1 MVGSGGYRTPA
12 TIVLDLAVR
21 YMDIPNPQR
30 FDIFVIDSLHGDSH
44 NVDML
49 NMTWGFKLEP
59 TLEQISEIER
69 TLCVCRK
76 VWNFALR
83 ERKDWLNSRK
93 SPINACSL
101 VGEYIMSPDAPFP
114 NYHIQAK
121 NLTQA
126 KAFSL
131 ELKTVNA
138 QVLQQVLRSLD
149 RAFEDMKSKQHGF
162 PRFKNQVRS
171 KSFVFPQMLKNCIS
185 SEGIKLPQLGLVK
198 VRWSREIP
206 DLLQVKQARIVRKA
220 SGYFVMLS
228 LSAEVDIPDALPQG
242 EPMGIDVGLE
252 YFLSTS
258 DGEQIKRPKFFNS
271 LQRKLKLLQRRLKN
285 KKKGSS
291 NRSKLGRKIAR
302 VHQRTGDTRKDWH
315 FKTAHHLC
323 DRAQM
328 MFVEDLDFRIM
339 AKGMLGKHTLD
350 AGLGQFT
357 NQILPWVCF
366 KRNVFYGKVDAY
378 GTSQECPDCGA
389 SVKKDLSVR
398 MSQCLECGSTK
409 PRDIA
414 AAQVICTRGQRG
426 IENACGAD
434 LAGVAVTSSSPVAL
448 KQEIFGAIQG
458 ISRYT
463 LKG

>member
-1 MVGSGGYRTPA
+1 
-12 TIVLDLAVR
+12 
-21 YMDIPNPQR
+21 
-30 FDIFVIDSLHGDSH
+30 
-44 NVDML
+44 
-49 NMTWGFKLEP
+49 MTWEFKLEP
-59 TLEQISEIER
+59 TEAQVSEIER
-69 TLCVCRK
+69 TLSVCRK

-93 SPINACSL
+93 SPIDACSIIQ
-101 VGEYIMSPDAPFP
+101 EYIMSPDEPFP
-114 NYHIQAK
+114 NYHVQAK
-121 NLTQA
+121 RLTVA
-126 KAFSL
+126 KEFSS

-138 QVLQQVLRSLD
+138 QVLQQVLRTLD
-149 RAFEDMKSKQHGF
+149 RAFEDMKSKKLGF

-185 SEGIKLPQLGLVK
+185 AEGIKLPQLGVVK

-206 DLLQVKQARIVRKA
+206 ELFQVKQARIVRKA
-220 SGYFVMLS
+220 SGYFVLLS
-228 LSAEVDIPDALPQG
+228 IQADVNIPETMPHG
-242 EPMGIDVGLE
+242 HPIGIDVGLE

-271 LQRKLKLLQRRLKN
+271 LHRKLKLLQRRLKN

-291 NRSKLGRKIAR
+291 NRSKLGKQIAR
-302 VHQRTGDTRKDWH
+302 VHQQIADTRKDWH

-323 DRAQM
+323 NSAGM
-328 MFVEDLDFRIM
+328 IFVEDLDFRIM
-339 AKGMLGKHTLD
+339 AKGFLGKHTLD

-366 KRNVFYGKVDAY
+366 KRDVFYGKVDAY

-389 SVKKDLSVR
+389 KVKKDLSVR
-398 MSQCLECGSTK
+398 ISQCLECGSTK

-414 AAQVICTRGQRG
+414 AAQVISARGQRV

-434 LAGVAVTSSSPVAL
+434 LAGVSVTASSQVAL

-458 ISRYT
+458 ISR
-463 LKG
+463 

>member
-1 MVGSGGYRTPA
+1 
-12 TIVLDLAVR
+12 
-21 YMDIPNPQR
+21 
-30 FDIFVIDSLHGDSH
+30 
-44 NVDML
+44 
-49 NMTWGFKLEP
+49 MTWEFKLEP
-59 TLEQISEIER
+59 TAGQVSEIEHI
-69 TLCVCRK
+69 LMVCRK

-93 SPINACSL
+93 CSVNACSL
-101 VGEYIMSPDAPFP
+101 FQEYIMSPDEPFP
-114 NYHIQAK
+114 NYHVQAK
-121 NLTQA
+121 NLTLA
-126 KAFSL
+126 KELSP

-138 QVLQQVLRSLD
+138 QVLQQVLRTLD
-149 RAFEDMKSKQHGF
+149 RAFEDMKAKKHGF

-185 SEGIKLPQLGLVK
+185 AEGIKLPQLGLVK

-206 DLLQVKQARIVRKA
+206 DLFQVKQARIVRKA

-228 LSAEVDIPDALPQG
+228 LSADVDIPNALLHGDQI
-242 EPMGIDVGLE
+242 GIDVGLE

-291 NRSKLGRKIAR
+291 NRSKLGKKIAR
-302 VHQRTGDTRKDWH
+302 VHQQIGDTRKDWH

-323 DRAQM
+323 DRAGTI
-328 MFVEDLDFRIM
+328 FVEDLDFRIM

-366 KRNVFYGKVDAY
+366 KRDVYYDKVDAY
-378 GTSQECPDCGA
+378 GTSQECPHCGA
-389 SVKKDLSVR
+389 RVKKDLSVR
-398 MSQCLECGSTK
+398 ISECLECGSTK

-414 AAQVICTRGQRG
+414 AAQVICARGQRV
-426 IENACGAD
+426 IENVCGAD
-434 LAGVAVTSSSPVAL
+434 LAGVAVTSSSQVAS
-448 KQEIFGAIQG
+448 KQKILGAIQG